1 MICRPALTRGS
12 QLALRRQGAAKL
24 ARRGFAAVA
33 SPKASYEPTT
43 IGDVK
48 VASRDDGGPTTR
60 LAVVAKAGTRYEP
73 LPGLTVGLEEF
84 AFKNTQ
90 KRSALRITR
99 ETELLGGQLSSYHTR
114 EALVLQANFLRE
126 DLPYFVELLGEVLSQ
141 TRYTTHEYHE
151 EVEDVIHAKQA
162 KVDAAAVAL
171 DAAHSVAFHT
181 GLGAPLYPTP
191 STPISSYLNEHSVA
205 AFAEAAYS
213 KSNIAVIADGA
224 SQAGLSKWIEPF
236 FQAVPAQSPSP
247 LNTAASKYYGGEQR
261 IARLGGNSVVIAFP
275 GAALGANQPEIAVL
289 VGLLGGESTIKWS
302 PGFSLLSKAA
312 AAAPGASAKAIN
324 FAYSDAGL
332 LAIQINGQAKA
343 VRKAAEESV
352 KALKS
357 VAEGGVSKENL
368 VKAIAKAKF
377 NLLSASEASGTGLVL
392 TGSSLIHGGQ
402 PLQVAESVKALEGVT
417 ADKLKTAA
425 KTLLEGKAS
434 VAAVGDLHVLPFAE
448 ELGLRPSAAVDS
460 RLAHHTVHIV
470 ILHLTHFPLSVC
482 HGEGTI
488 TIGICVWSRD
498 SELGGACRLFAS
510 RFLAPRKRAHP
521 ESRSHCET
529 KSVNRPAPTAKMTFA
544 WKAAGLTYNR
554 YLAVAARVVRRS
566 LKEDKRLAAERRGQQ
581 DLRFAKWS
589 NGKQGEIKNLAEA
602 NAQAAV
608 ESAATGGTA

>member
-84 AFKNTQ
+84 AFKAGLLAVFHCAPPRFAPASWPLLNTQ

-448 ELGLRPSAAVDS
+448 ELGLRV
-460 RLAHHTVHIV
+460 
-470 ILHLTHFPLSVC
+470 
-482 HGEGTI
+482 
-488 TIGICVWSRD
+488 
-498 SELGGACRLFAS
+498 
-510 RFLAPRKRAHP
+510 
-521 ESRSHCET
+521 
-529 KSVNRPAPTAKMTFA
+529 
-544 WKAAGLTYNR
+544 
-554 YLAVAARVVRRS
+554 
-566 LKEDKRLAAERRGQQ
+566 
-581 DLRFAKWS
+581 
-589 NGKQGEIKNLAEA
+589 
-602 NAQAAV
+602 
-608 ESAATGGTA
+608 